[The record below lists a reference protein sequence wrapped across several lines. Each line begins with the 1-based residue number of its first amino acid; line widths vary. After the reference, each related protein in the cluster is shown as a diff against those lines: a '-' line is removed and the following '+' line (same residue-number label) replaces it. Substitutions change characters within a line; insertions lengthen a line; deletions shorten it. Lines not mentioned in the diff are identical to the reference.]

1 MSTADTVTLS
11 RAEYEAMIREIEDA
25 EDLAAV
31 AAAEA
36 REAALGKD
44 VARADYLPVELVK
57 RLFAGEHPIAIW
69 REHRGMTREALAA
82 AANLPPGC
90 VVAIENRQHPGT
102 FDEVARLAS
111 ALRVSLDDIA
121 MWLDKNTPERAP
133 PDPDARTRSP

>member
-11 RAEYEAMIREIEDA
+11 RADYEAMLREIEDA

-36 REAALGKD
+36 REAALGKEA
-44 VARADYLPVELVK
+44 ARADYLRVELVK

-69 REHRGMTREALAA
+69 REHRGMTREELAA
-82 AANLPPGC
+82 ATGIAPDCL
-90 VVAIENRQHPGT
+90 VAIETGRHPGN
-102 FDEVARLAS
+102 FDDVAKLAS

-121 MWLDKNTPERAP
+121 SRLGENQPE
-133 PDPDARTRSP
+133 